1 MTNPVSMGRD
11 TDTGS
16 EAYEHEID
24 TGDADVKS
32 AISHNFSSLSGSASN
47 ICWVNIKV
55 QRH

>member
-1 MTNPVSMGRD
+1 MGRD